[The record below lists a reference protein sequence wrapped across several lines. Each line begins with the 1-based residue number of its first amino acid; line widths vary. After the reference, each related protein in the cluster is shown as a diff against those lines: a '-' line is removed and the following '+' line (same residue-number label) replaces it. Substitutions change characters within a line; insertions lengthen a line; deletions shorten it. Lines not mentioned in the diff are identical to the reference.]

1 MESVCVNCIFWL
13 RTESHG
19 CIHYNDNGALSVMCK
34 PRNVKKPLSDYQP
47 LRKDTASR
55 C

>member
-1 MESVCVNCIFWL
+1 MASVHVDYIFWL

-19 CIHYNDNGALSVMCK
+19 CIHYNGNGPLSVMQT
-34 PRNVKKPLSDYQP
+34 KKRLEQLNDYQP
-47 LRKDTASR
+47 LRKDTDSI